1 MRVQQLAA
9 PLMLVA
15 AALFFIV
22 AFTGPTRQ
30 PVYVTLGVVF
40 LFLGIARVRRSRRPG
55 PPAA

>member
-22 AFTGPTRQ
+22 AFSGPTRQ
-30 PVYVTLGVVF
+30 PVYVALGVVF
-40 LFLGIARVRRSRRPG
+40 LVLDIARIRRSRRPG
-55 PPAA
+55 